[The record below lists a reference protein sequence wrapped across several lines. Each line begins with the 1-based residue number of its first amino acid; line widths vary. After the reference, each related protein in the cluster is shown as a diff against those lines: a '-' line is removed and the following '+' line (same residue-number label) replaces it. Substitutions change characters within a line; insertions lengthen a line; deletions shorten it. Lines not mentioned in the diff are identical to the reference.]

1 MKQRGSYSGS
11 EDDNIES
18 DCDDLND
25 EADGDA
31 RETGRRWKNCVSLAV
46 RNLILEWAEKVID
59 KSIKFKK

>member
-1 MKQRGSYSGS
+1 MGNCSGS

-25 EADGDA
+25 ETDGDPC
-31 RETGRRWKNCVSLAV
+31 ETSRGWKNCVSLAV
-46 RNLILEWAEKVID
+46 RNLVLEWAEKVID